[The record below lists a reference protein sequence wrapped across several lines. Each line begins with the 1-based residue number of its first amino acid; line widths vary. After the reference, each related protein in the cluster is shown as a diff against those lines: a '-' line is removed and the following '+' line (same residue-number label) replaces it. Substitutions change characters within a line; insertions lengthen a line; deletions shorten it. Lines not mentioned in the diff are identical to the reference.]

1 MMQISS
7 FLLLAVTGA
16 SVQLMVP
23 QDDVLPMYGCGA
35 GCRIE
40 VEQLSP
46 VEDFGNG
53 WRKVK
58 VEKTTWIQVWNEETQ
73 RPEDGPPNWRGAE
86 HKRIS
91 WLYANCST
99 EVFATADNPH
109 MVNASYMDVYYREGE
124 NYGEPKYQTVHGNPF
139 MQWAKLCPVE
149 AERGTKKILDL
160 RRELNEALKNMQKQ

>member
-7 FLLLAVTGA
+7 LLLLAVAGGA
-16 SVQLMVP
+16 VQMMVP
-23 QDDVLPMYGCGA
+23 QDDVLPVYGCGA

-73 RPEDGPPNWRGAE
+73 RPEDGPPFKNKKAIIMCFIYTSMFYFPGL
-86 HKRIS
+86 I
-91 WLYANCST
+91 YAMHYKMNRDGDRPPWCL
-99 EVFATADNPH
+99 
-109 MVNASYMDVYYREGE
+109 M
-124 NYGEPKYQTVHGNPF
+124 
-139 MQWAKLCPVE
+139 
-149 AERGTKKILDL
+149 
-160 RRELNEALKNMQKQ
+160 

>member
-7 FLLLAVTGA
+7 FLLLAVTGGA
-16 SVQLMVP
+16 VQLMVA
-23 QDDVLPMYGCGA
+23 QDDVLPVYGCGA

-73 RPEDGPPNWRGAE
+73 RPEDGPPNWSGAE

-91 WLYANCST
+91 WLYAKCST
-99 EVFATADNPH
+99 EVFATADNPN
-109 MVNASYMDVYYREGE
+109 MVNASYQDVYYREGE
-124 NYGEPKYQTVHGNPF
+124 YYGDPKYQTVHGNPF

-149 AERGTKKILDL
+149 AERGTKKILDF
-160 RRELNEALKNMQKQ
+160 RRELNEALQKMQKQ